1 MFCPLQST
9 LPQWARGGQWAGSS
23 LSLDCEKRVCVF
35 KNNMCFTVILWLEL
49 SVHDSNII
57 IIIISASSTKCS
69 LVEFIQYPSIYNNK
83 CLYVDILI
91 SFLWLWECLT
101 EKNFIYSPS
110 CCFIVN
116 CQTLWHSAWFPKHFQ
131 LNPFDLNIFLKYHLR
146 LKVNILL
153 I

>member
-91 SFLWLWECLT
+91 SFFGCE
-101 EKNFIYSPS
+101 NVFIH

-116 CQTLWHSAWFPKHFQ
+116 SQTLWHSAWFPRHFQ